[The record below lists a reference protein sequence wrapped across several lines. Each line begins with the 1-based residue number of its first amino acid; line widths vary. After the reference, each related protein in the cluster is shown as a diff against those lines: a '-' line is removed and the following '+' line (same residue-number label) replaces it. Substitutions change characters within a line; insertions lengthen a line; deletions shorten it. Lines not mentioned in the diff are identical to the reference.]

1 MSRLRTPASRSLT
14 GAVIGLLALV
24 AAAAAQA
31 QSDDGK
37 GPSIISPRGP
47 SLLMPTL
54 NAARGRELFVRR
66 GCVICHSVNGV
77 GGAIGPKLD
86 ASRSVPYVNPFDF
99 AARMWRGADAMIAL
113 QEAEIG
119 FQIEIDGDELG
130 DITAFAHDIGEQR
143 KFSESD
149 IPRSIRRMMKLREL

>member
-1 MSRLRTPASRSLT
+1 MRTRTSRLLT
-14 GAVIGLLALV
+14 GAFFGLLVL
-24 AAAAAQA
+24 AAAHAARP
-31 QSDDGK
+31 QSGDHK

-54 NAARGRELFVRR
+54 NAARGRELFARR

-77 GGAIGPKLD
+77 GGMIGPKLD
-86 ASRSVPYVNPFDF
+86 ATESVPYVNPFDF
-99 AARMWRGADAMIAL
+99 AARMWRGADAMITL

-119 FQIEIDGDELG
+119 FQIEIDGDELA

-149 IPRSIRRMMKLREL
+149 IPRSIRRMMKERKL